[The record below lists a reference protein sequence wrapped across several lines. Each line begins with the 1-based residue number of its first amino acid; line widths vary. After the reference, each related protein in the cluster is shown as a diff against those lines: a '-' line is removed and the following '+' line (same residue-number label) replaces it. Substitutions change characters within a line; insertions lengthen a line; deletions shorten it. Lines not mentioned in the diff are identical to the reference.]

1 MRRRN
6 ILTLIVLML
15 VAGVFL
21 YAASGKMFIR
31 YSTTPEV
38 EPVKAS
44 ARYESFVAQNP
55 SGSTDRRMVDMT
67 ADDSYLIEKGDST
80 IFILVG
86 NFAAHHNGAVI
97 VADSAVRYSNQSF
110 ECFGNV
116 MINQNTT
123 YIYGERAEY
132 NRMNNTAK
140 VFSRLVK
147 VVDDGAVMY
156 TYNCKFNTAKS
167 IGEFGGGCY
176 VEKDDNLLEA
186 DRGYYN
192 TKTHELKAVER
203 VEMRNNTYQVLSDS
217 VIFNTQ
223 TEDAQYFT
231 HTHIWNDKDEYLYAD
246 AGTYTKRTDLHHLTR
261 NAYMLSPEREVWS
274 DTVMYY
280 RDAGHIIA
288 RRNIQVDDTTQKVL
302 GFADYAEWW
311 DEPGNAFFTRR
322 PSMINYDP
330 ELTDSIYLSADT
342 VWLYTMHV
350 RPEPQKQD
358 TTAMSGKEQTMLSD
372 TKVEGS
378 TPRDTTTNH
387 NATLSATEQRSNIDK
402 SGAKETA
409 EGDRRE
415 DNSRQDAKGAKGDKA
430 NKGSKGEKGAKGD
443 KKSGRNSRPTGDNPA
458 SSGERAQ
465 SANQPPHSLDKGAA
479 NSADEAGTAQN
490 SNDEPQANNMRDSLL
505 VDEQPVADSTATTDS
520 LAVDSTTVDSVKY
533 SAKQLRRRAKA
544 AKRAVRD
551 SIRGVEKAK
560 RDSIRA
566 IEQARKD
573 SIQKIQDSILRMKL
587 DTIIAERIA
596 RSSRLADEEKA
607 RIERV
612 KQKAEERR
620 RHKIDKAK
628 ARAAK
633 RGKVYTGEDYDPS
646 DTITRD
652 TILESQSDTTT
663 LEEAVTDSLQRDS
676 LGDSLQHK
684 PAIPADSVYKMVKA
698 YRRVKMFRSDSQ
710 MVCDSLVTLNSDSV
724 MRMYIN
730 PVMWNENNQIASDS
744 AWVYTARQKITRAHF
759 MGAPIMGA
767 QIDTMT
773 YNQVKGKDMN
783 AYFNDGQVYRYD
795 VDGNAQTLYYMQEE
809 DAPDVTALMYIE
821 SSAISFYLDDGQ
833 MDQIV
838 FKQNPEYVLYPMSMI
853 PETQVRILQGFEWC
867 DSLRPTRRQICNRT
881 QRPTKRVS
889 VSKLRK
895 PTFPIVERIDY
906 DRRRLVEN
914 RMWEDRSE
922 RLSPAVIEWRNSCPS
937 YKNRRK

>member
-31 YSTTPEV
+31 YSTTPDF
-38 EPVKAS
+38 EPMKAS

-116 MINQNTT
+116 IINQNTT

-203 VEMRNNTYQVLSDS
+203 VQMRNNTYQVLSDS

-223 TEDAQYFT
+223 TEDAKYFT

-302 GFADYAEWW
+302 GYADYAEWW

-330 ELTDSIYLSADT
+330 ELSDSIYLSADT

-350 RPEPQKQD
+350 RLEPEKQD
-358 TTAMSGKEQTMLSD
+358 STATSANDHTLQSNA
-372 TKVEGS
+372 KVDGS
-378 TPRDTTTNH
+378 IPRDTTAKRNTTTP
-387 NATLSATEQRSNIDK
+387 ADQQPDVDKGDKKGSASADSKTDSKR
-402 SGAKETA
+402 
-409 EGDRRE
+409 EGKP
-415 DNSRQDAKGAKGDKA
+415 DNRGDKA
-430 NKGSKGEKGAKGD
+430 NKDDKANKSDKGD
-443 KKSGRNSRPTGDNPA
+443 KNSGRSSRPAGDNPA
-458 SSGERAQ
+458 TSGERAQ
-465 SANQPPHSLDKGAA
+465 GANPPQRTRGEDATNPATRPDG
-479 NSADEAGTAQN
+479 
-490 SNDEPQANNMRDSLL
+490 EPQTNNRRDSISTN
-505 VDEQPVADSTATTDS
+505 EQPAVDSTATTDS
-520 LAVDSTTVDSVKY
+520 LSADSTAQDTVKY
-533 SAKQLRRRAKA
+533 TAKQLRRRAKA

-551 SIRGVEKAK
+551 SIRAAEKAK

-573 SIQKIQDSILRMKL
+573 SIQKIQDSILRIKL

-607 RIERV
+607 RMERV

-620 RHKIDKAK
+620 RRKIDKAK

-652 TILESQSDTTT
+652 TLLESQGDTTA
-663 LEEAVTDSLQRDS
+663 LEGAVTDSLQRDS
-676 LGDSLQHK
+676 LGESLQRK

-809 DAPDVTALMYIE
+809 GAPDVTAMMYIE

-833 MDQIV
+833 MDHIV

-853 PETQVRILQGFEWC
+853 PETQERILQGFEWC

-881 QRPTKRVS
+881 QRPTKRES
-889 VSKLRK
+889 VAKLRK

-922 RLSPAVIEWRNSCPS
+922 RLSSAVIQWRNSCPS